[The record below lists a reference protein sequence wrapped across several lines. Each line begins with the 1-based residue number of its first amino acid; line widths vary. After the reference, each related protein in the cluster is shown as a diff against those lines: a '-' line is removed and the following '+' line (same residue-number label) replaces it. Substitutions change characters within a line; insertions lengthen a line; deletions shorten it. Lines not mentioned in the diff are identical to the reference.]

1 MVRLFSTLLLFFALF
16 TFGCGPSQ
24 DEIEDTIDN
33 KFQNLMATVPTA
45 TPITMPTPVP
55 TATPITMPTPV
66 PTATPI
72 TMPTPVPTATP
83 QPSLL
88 NINAFY
94 DKYRKSVVLI
104 EHGGTSGTGWAIDK
118 DYIVT
123 NEHVITDANSV
134 DIFIPSSDGQVVK
147 KIGWVRS
154 WNENSDL
161 AFIKS
166 ENHGA
171 VPLTRRQL
179 TSEDA
184 GISVVQ
190 IGYSTGVTNY
200 PAVREGIVV
209 SAFNQ
214 LGTAAQYNSAPKYQ
228 ILNDKNYSNDLF
240 PIVVVDTGA
249 DPGDSGGPIIDY
261 EGNAVG
267 VIYAQVQTIGGKRVI
282 GQQLAVGMKEVNDYW
297 KICNGPGGS
306 CN

>member
-1 MVRLFSTLLLFFALF
+1 MVRLFLTLLLFFVLF
-16 TFGCGPSQ
+16 IFGCGPSQ
-24 DEIEDTIDN
+24 AEIEDTIDS
-33 KFQNLMATVPTA
+33 KFQNLMASVPTP
-45 TPITMPTPVP
+45 TPVTMPTPVP
-55 TATPITMPTPV
+55 TPTPV
-66 PTATPI
+66 TIIELEEDLRNLLEEPY
-72 TMPTPVPTATP
+72 ATP
-83 QPSLL
+83 QPTRV
-88 NINAFY
+88 NINTFY
-94 DKYRKSVVLI
+94 DQYRKSVVLI
-104 EHGGTSGTGWAIDK
+104 KHGGIEGTGWAIDK
-118 DYIVT
+118 DYIIT

-154 WNENSDL
+154 WDENSDL

-171 VPLTRRQL
+171 IPLTRKEL

-184 GISVVQ
+184 GTSVVQ

-200 PAVREGIVV
+200 PAVRDGIVV
-209 SAFNQ
+209 SVFNQ
-214 LGTAAQYNSAPKYQ
+214 MGTAGQYNSAPKYQ
-228 ILNDKNYSNDLF
+228 ILNNKNYSSDLF
-240 PIVVVDTGA
+240 PVVVVDTGA

-267 VIYAQVQTIGGKRVI
+267 VIYAQVQTVGGKRVI

-297 KICNGPGGS
+297 KTCNGPGGS

>member
-1 MVRLFSTLLLFFALF
+1 MVRLFLTLLLFFALF
-16 TFGCGPSQ
+16 AFGCGPSQ
-24 DEIEDTIDN
+24 DEIEDTIDS
-33 KFQNLMATVPTA
+33 KFQNLMAAVPTA

-55 TATPITMPTPV
+55 TATPITIIELEEDLRNLLDEPY
-66 PTATPI
+66 
-72 TMPTPVPTATP
+72 ATP
-83 QPSLL
+83 QPNLL
-88 NINAFY
+88 NINTFY

-134 DIFIPSSDGQVVK
+134 DIFVPSSDGQTVK

-179 TSEDA
+179 TSQDA

-190 IGYSTGVTNY
+190 IGYSTGVANY

-214 LGTAAQYNSAPKYQ
+214 MGTAAQYSSAPKYQ

-240 PIVVVDTGA
+240 PVVVVDTGA

-261 EGNAVG
+261 EGNVVG